1 METMLY
7 FAEGGGA
14 DATTEAA
21 MYPASKFTGV
31 SPISATTTR
40 IYFES
45 PLNDVDSAGGA
56 GDYIEVTHANT
67 TASTILSFTT
77 GKELIKGW
85 IQFNGFV
92 QPSNPG
98 TGTAGTLDVA
108 FNGQRV
114 ITLKTET
121 ELETSSPHSVRCPI
135 LIPPLTAVSAS
146 IDASATEAAMFAT
159 IVITGR
165 VYNA

>member
-1 METMLY
+1 MAKKNIATFLAPNQGLSIAGE
-7 FAEGGGA
+7 FAYA
-14 DATTEAA
+14 YNST
-21 MYPASKFTGV
+21 S
-31 SPISATTTR
+31 
-40 IYFES
+40 
-45 PLNDVDSAGGA
+45 
-56 GDYIEVTHANT
+56 ANT

-135 LIPPLTAVSAS
+135 LIPPLTAVRAS